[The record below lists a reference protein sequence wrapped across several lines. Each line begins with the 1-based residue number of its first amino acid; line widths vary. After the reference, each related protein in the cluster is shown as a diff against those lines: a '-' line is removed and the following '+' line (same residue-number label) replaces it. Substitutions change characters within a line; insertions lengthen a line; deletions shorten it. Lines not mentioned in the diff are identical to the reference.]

1 MEQIT
6 LRLPNDLLQELNDD
20 ADERGV
26 SPSEHIRNVLR
37 TRASRDALSERLEA
51 REARIDQLEQQLR
64 ERSRVEEKIEDLP
77 GKIRNVKSYQ
87 ERRQRLLDQASFA
100 ERLKWKLTG
109 GPAEPIDDDA
119 QKRGTHDRL
128 RTVWLRCPVIRGFC

>member
-20 ADERGV
+20 AAEHGV
-26 SPSEHIRNVLR
+26 SRSEHIRNVLR
-37 TRASRDALSERLEA
+37 THENTDALRERLEA

-77 GKIRNVKSYQ
+77 DKIRDVESYQ
-87 ERRQRLLDQASFA
+87 ERRQRLLD
-100 ERLKWKLTG
+100 
-109 GPAEPIDDDA
+109 
-119 QKRGTHDRL
+119 
-128 RTVWLRCPVIRGFC
+128 